1 MLCAVSNGAETV
13 GVSCA
18 LSREQW
24 EGNGGNREESN
35 TCNGSRIYLTREIVE
50 VVVGA
55 PVLL

>member
-35 TCNGSRIYLTREIVE
+35 IPAMDRESTSRAR
-50 VVVGA
+50 
-55 PVLL
+55 LLKS